1 MFSGTINIASI
12 CHIMKTNM
20 AVISSTVKKFLAISI
35 LAATVVISV
44 VGAVYLV
51 KHWEYISMLEEQGYL
66 GLFLISLF
74 AGSPIPIPTPS
85 MILTFTLG
93 SILNPALVALVSGFG
108 NSLGQ
113 ALVYLTGRGGRVFYK
128 SLGISW
134 KTDENSWLGRFLH
147 KLRMPRMREFARRH
161 VLWAVFI
168 LGMYPNPL
176 LMPIIMG
183 MGAARY
189 NFWKFYIVC
198 FVGKTVESTALSYLG
213 YFGLRS
219 ILRYVGIEIP

>member
-1 MFSGTINIASI
+1 
-12 CHIMKTNM
+12 M
-20 AVISSTVKKFLAISI
+20 AVANTRVRRYLAIGV
-35 LAATVVISV
+35 LAATVIISI
-44 VGAVYLV
+44 VGSVYLI
-51 KHWEYISMLEEQGYL
+51 KYFEHIQTWLGQEGLL

-108 NSLGQ
+108 NSIGQ
-113 ALVYLTGRGGRVFYK
+113 SLVYWTGRGGLVFFK
-128 SLGISW
+128 NLGVSL
-134 KTDENSWLGRFLH
+134 KVDENSQSWIGRIVR
-147 KLRMPRMREFARRH
+147 KLSMPRMREFARRH
-161 VLWAVFI
+161 VLWAVFV

-176 LMPIIMG
+176 LMPLIMG
-183 MGAARY
+183 MGAARFS
-189 NFWKFYIVC
+189 FWRFYIVC
-198 FVGKTVESTALSYLG
+198 WAGKTMEAIVLSYLG

>member
-1 MFSGTINIASI
+1 MTV
-12 CHIMKTNM
+12 TN
-20 AVISSTVKKFLAISI
+20 SRPKRYLAIGI
-35 LAATVVISV
+35 LAATVIISI
-44 VGAVYLV
+44 VGSVFLIQ
-51 KHWEYISMLEEQGYL
+51 HWEYITQLEQQGYL

-108 NSLGQ
+108 NSIGQ
-113 ALVYLTGRGGRVFYK
+113 ALVYWTGRGGHLFFKNMGV
-128 SLGISW
+128 SW
-134 KTDENSWLGRFLH
+134 KIDENSPSRIGRILRKLG
-147 KLRMPRMREFARRH
+147 MPRMREFARRH

-168 LGMYPNPL
+168 LGMYPNPV

-189 NFWKFYIVC
+189 NFWKFYVVC
-198 FVGKTVESTALSYLG
+198 WAGKTVESTILSYLG

-219 ILRYVGIEIP
+219 ILRYLGIEIP

>member
-1 MFSGTINIASI
+1 
-12 CHIMKTNM
+12 M
-20 AVISSTVKKFLAISI
+20 AVTTTSRSRKYLAIGI
-35 LAATVVISV
+35 LAATIIISI
-44 VGAVYLV
+44 VGSIFLV
-51 KHWEYISMLEEQGYL
+51 QHWEYITRLEEEGYL

-85 MILTFTLG
+85 MILTFTMG

-108 NSLGQ
+108 NSIGQ
-113 ALVYLTGRGGRVFYK
+113 VLVYWTGRGGFAFYRN
-128 SLGISW
+128 LGISL
-134 KTDENSWLGRFLH
+134 KIDENNPSWIGKILRKF
-147 KLRMPRMREFARRH
+147 RMPRMRELARRR

-176 LMPIIMG
+176 LMPLIMG

-189 NFWKFYIVC
+189 SFWKFYIVC
-198 FVGKTVESTALSYLG
+198 WAGKTVEAFALSYLG

-219 ILRYVGIEIP
+219 ILHYFGIELP